1 MLTYLVVAD
10 KTLAAAAK
18 SGSWK
23 PDVTFLADVSG
34 YEAAA
39 VKADPNHAAV
49 TFTETTRKVLMTDAA
64 LQTLAPNDQQ
74 AILTGVKEPDV
85 VISPRYGTFDPA
97 QGLVPVTPNWMV
109 KPAATGAPQQ

>member
-1 MLTYLVVAD
+1 MLIAGGIQLIRNAD
-10 KTLAAAAK
+10 DKPRLDLRANA
-18 SGSWK
+18 GWSWL
-23 PDVTFLADVSG
+23 D
-34 YEAAA
+34 AAA

-64 LQTLAPNDQQ
+64 LQTLAASDQQ

-109 KPAATGAPQQ
+109 KPATTGAPQQ